1 MQDTNERGVRRAILY
16 VRVSTCEQAE
26 KGYSLAQ
33 QLEALRDYA
42 SREGYKIVE
51 EIEDPGQSGAS
62 LERPGMDRVR
72 DVVVAGGADVVLAQD
87 RDRFSREPAYTYLLR
102 REFEEHGCEI
112 RALNDR
118 GDGSPEGELTDG
130 ILDQLAKFERAK
142 TAERT
147 RRGRLKKAKEGKI
160 VAAAPRATYGFQF
173 NEARDGY
180 VVDEVSMLTVRRV
193 FRMVGEER
201 MALHGVKRALEAEGV
216 PAPNG
221 GRFWNT
227 NTIRDIVLDDCYRPH
242 SHEEIEALV
251 SPDVSAALDRS
262 ESHGVCWYNRRR
274 VKTQQVVEDAPE
286 GRRYRR
292 AQRTVWRPREEWV
305 AVPVP
310 DARVPSGLVDAARE
324 AIEHN
329 RSSPRGEYFF
339 ELSGG
344 VFLCG
349 VCGRRMAPNR
359 RRRSPESPYISYYRC
374 NTRHK
379 RGREACVMGKSWR
392 ADAVEPLVW
401 SRVSDTLMDP
411 KRLRAGLER
420 LVEEERVQ
428 GQADPDKEARKW
440 SDKLSALE
448 RKRGAFQDMAAEG
461 LITFDEL
468 RTKLVELQ
476 DGRKAA
482 QMKLEAIE
490 RRRERIQ
497 HLEKNAEEV
506 IRFYAE
512 ALPEDLR
519 TLGPED
525 RREVY
530 RMLRLRIEA
539 YPDGALL
546 ASGALDEEQP
556 VFTSETTSLCCG
568 RSTPRPGPVSS
579 PTTAGS
585 ARSCVGGPTGYP
597 ARQPVA

>member
-1 MQDTNERGVRRAILY
+1 
-16 VRVSTCEQAE
+16 
-26 KGYSLAQ
+26 
-33 QLEALRDYA
+33 
-42 SREGYKIVE
+42 
-51 EIEDPGQSGAS
+51 
-62 LERPGMDRVR
+62 
-72 DVVVAGGADVVLAQD
+72 
-87 RDRFSREPAYTYLLR
+87 
-102 REFEEHGCEI
+102 
-112 RALNDR
+112 
-118 GDGSPEGELTDG
+118 
-130 ILDQLAKFERAK
+130 
-142 TAERT
+142 
-147 RRGRLKKAKEGKI
+147 
-160 VAAAPRATYGFQF
+160 
-173 NEARDGY
+173 
-180 VVDEVSMLTVRRV
+180 
-193 FRMVGEER
+193 
-201 MALHGVKRALEAEGV
+201 
-216 PAPNG
+216 
-221 GRFWNT
+221 
-227 NTIRDIVLDDCYRPH
+227 
-242 SHEEIEALV
+242 
-251 SPDVSAALDRS
+251 
-262 ESHGVCWYNRRR
+262 
-274 VKTQQVVEDAPE
+274 
-286 GRRYRR
+286 
-292 AQRTVWRPREEWV
+292 
-305 AVPVP
+305 
-310 DARVPSGLVDAARE
+310 
-324 AIEHN
+324 
-329 RSSPRGEYFF
+329 
-339 ELSGG
+339 
-344 VFLCG
+344 
-349 VCGRRMAPNR
+349 
-359 RRRSPESPYISYYRC
+359 
-374 NTRHK
+374 
-379 RGREACVMGKSWR
+379 MGKSWR

-546 ASGALDEEQP
+546 ASGALDGEQP